1 MPRWARLTLA
11 IVLLLAGVFT
21 TIAGLAIVLLVGPDG
36 SVSLPPTRLLGTG
49 EAITLPQ
56 LDVPVIPGDTPV
68 TLEVAA
74 ERSDTPLFL
83 GIARS
88 PDVDAYLRGVPID
101 VIQQI
106 DWPGAARTE
115 HVSGTASAAPPADQ
129 GIWAVSATGK
139 APSLR
144 WEIPPGD
151 WTLVLMREDAQS
163 SIDVTVRGS
172 VTIKP
177 LGPIGFGVLA
187 VGVLVLAGGVWVTIR
202 AARYEPTPS

>member
-1 MPRWARLTLA
+1 MPRWVRLTLG
-11 IVLLLAGVFT
+11 IVLLLAGLFT
-21 TIAGLAIVLLVGPDG
+21 TIAGFAIVLLVGLDG

-56 LDVPVIPGDTPV
+56 LDVPALPGDTPV
-68 TLEVAA
+68 TLEVTVDPGA
-74 ERSDTPLFL
+74 TPLFL
-83 GIARS
+83 GIGSS

-115 HVSGTASAAPPADQ
+115 HVAGTASPDPPVDQ
-129 GIWAVSATGK
+129 NFWAVSATGTG
-139 APSLR
+139 PSLH

-151 WTLVLMREDAQS
+151 WTLVLMRQDAQP
-163 SIDVTVRGS
+163 SIDVTVHGS
-172 VTIKP
+172 VTIRP
-177 LGPIGFGVLA
+177 LGPAGFGVLA

-202 AARYEPTPS
+202 AARRGAAPS